1 MRLLLPLLFLLLL
14 PCHATAGDNEVKVAV
29 SIKPLHSLVSSIM
42 QGVAEPVLIVSTSGT
57 PHGYNLRPSEA
68 RALQQA
74 DLIVWVG
81 PELESF
87 MAKSL
92 SNITRVESVMTL
104 LTDLPELLTHSA
116 RQGGAWGEHHDHGDS
131 EHHED
136 NTDPHIWLNPKNASI
151 IASAVSQ
158 KLIAI
163 DPDNTAQYKRNHTT
177 LLDRLTSLEQR
188 LNKRLTRLKKR
199 KYIVFHDAYQY
210 FENHFE
216 LKPVGALAI
225 DPDRRPGARR
235 LTELKKVIRDLSVEC
250 VFTEPQFEPRLIKV
264 LTEGT
269 MVRTGILD
277 PLGSDLKP
285 GSDLYFILMEQMAD
299 SLASCLP
306 KQN

>member
-1 MRLLLPLLFLLLL
+1 MKHLLPLLLLFLL
-14 PCHATAGDNEVKVAV
+14 PWHATADSKGVKVAV

-74 DLIVWVG
+74 DLIIWVG

-92 SNITRVESVMTL
+92 SNITTDELILTL

-116 RQGGAWGEHHDHGDS
+116 RQGGVWGENHEHAGIDHQG
-131 EHHED
+131 D

-151 IASAVSQ
+151 IAGVITQ
-158 KLIAI
+158 KLVAI
-163 DPDNTAQYKRNHTT
+163 DPDNTARYVSNHAA
-177 LLDRLTSLEQR
+177 LLDRLASLEQKISR
-188 LNKRLTRLKKR
+188 RLTRLKKR

-269 MVRTGILD
+269 MIRTGILD
-277 PLGSDLKP
+277 PLGSDLQP
-285 GSDLYFILMEQMAD
+285 GSELYFTLMEQMAD
-299 SLASCLP
+299 SLESCLP
-306 KQN
+306 EKN